1 MQGECTVRNPPGK
14 EIYRKGNHSIFEVD
28 GKDDKV
34 SRITHQQP

>member
-1 MQGECTVRNPPGK
+1 MQGECTVRYPPGK

-34 SRITHQQP
+34 SKITHQQP